1 MILLSNP
8 APIIRISMDP
18 PESLDFFRLY
28 VLPQAPLRF
37 VPCFIDLHDNDDFFY
52 VKSVIE
58 EKLKVGE
65 ERQILSY
72 GGEVLLDEKTPIDY
86 HLRSGSVLL
95 LNLKA

>member
-1 MILLSNP
+1 MILVSNITP
-8 APIIRISMDP
+8 FVGTSMDP
-18 PESLDFFRLY
+18 PKSLDFLRLY
-28 VLPQAPLRF
+28 FLPQALLRF
-37 VPCFIDLHDNDDFFY
+37 VPCFIDLNDNDVFFY

-58 EKLKVGE
+58 EKLEVGE

-72 GGEVLLDEKTPIDY
+72 GGEVLLDEKTPLDY